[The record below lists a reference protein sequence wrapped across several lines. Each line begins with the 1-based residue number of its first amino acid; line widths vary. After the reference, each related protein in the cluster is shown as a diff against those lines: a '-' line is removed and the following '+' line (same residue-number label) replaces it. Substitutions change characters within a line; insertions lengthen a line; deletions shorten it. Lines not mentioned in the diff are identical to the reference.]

1 METEQPAQVMRSG
14 TPGLDVFKIAGRS
27 ISGFLPSWK
36 TGDPRQIRQPFT
48 TQLEERLAL
57 YLEYYPHVRIYQRGD
72 MSPAFVRAYHIA
84 TPLPSPYRINYVYN
98 GKPHEY
104 LPDFVGT
111 FSDGGLLIAEAG
123 RESEKRKAQALA
135 KAEAARRLAQL
146 KGGAYLIGTDENL
159 SVRRHNNLLYLH
171 ARRQPFST
179 YAQIAATLLEY
190 WQYGD
195 AHSVNELTSLFGS
208 RWSDSEVE
216 AAVWKLAGD
225 SLAEGHLLV
234 DLTTVELSPLTPLIL
249 LGPDANPI
257 LPDPLPDE
265 LIVEEEER
273 GDLAFPCDE
282 GDNAHEI
289 QPGLIPGPTFDA
301 SVLKT
306 QEEQARFHRN
316 LAAVT
321 AVLSG
326 RGVREVAKESGM
338 APSTLSS
345 LVQRTK
351 ALGQIACA
359 AHKAYHRER
368 LLHPEF
374 QQLIRKLYT
383 HPMRPTIRAVYE
395 DVQLKRLAERLRES
409 EGTHVQEPSYWQVYS
424 FIKSISDEEIVVN
437 ARSGLKQS
445 PRDRMSPSSFV
456 LSIPYPAHICQV
468 DEHTFDQLVVAS
480 DGTVITR
487 RVHGA
492 VLICVKTAA
501 ILGAV
506 LSLDSLREEDYM
518 RLVKMSL
525 EPKDRLTTLYECAYP
540 WPCYGKPAVI
550 FHDRGKIFTS
560 QRATDVLVDRLGMIT
575 EQAPPFAPSAKGTVE
590 SLFTWVTRKFS
601 HRLPGTTKAT
611 PKDRGTYDSVEEAKK
626 AGITFD
632 ILEKLFIQSI
642 VDAYM
647 REWDQLRRQKRITL
661 WEESVQEKGV
671 PRWMGAQDDL
681 KLLLMKAQNRKNPA
695 TGQYAITNS
704 KLSFLG
710 RSYVSPGLLSRLR
723 GREITIYYDRRDIS
737 VIYLFLGGELVG
749 EAYCVEYMGRR
760 VSVWEADAERRT
772 DAAKAKEA
780 ATESLASRQHI
791 QQEATSGRKLLSLET
806 KRLEQKRQLDQQR
819 HEIHPETVQ
828 ATLQALQEQQKTA
841 APPPR
846 KIVGFLPPA
855 IPDDSPKGS
864 NLAPLPVRKLGRDD
878 D

>member
-1 METEQPAQVMRSG
+1 
-14 TPGLDVFKIAGRS
+14 
-27 ISGFLPSWK
+27 
-36 TGDPRQIRQPFT
+36 
-48 TQLEERLAL
+48 
-57 YLEYYPHVRIYQRGD
+57 

-98 GKPHEY
+98 GKPHED
-104 LPDFVGT
+104 LPYVVGT

-146 KGGAYLIGTDENL
+146 KGGAYLIRTDENH
-159 SVRRHNNLLYLH
+159 SVPRPNNLLYLH

-190 WQYGD
+190 WQYGEG
-195 AHSVNELTSLFGS
+195 HRVNELNSLFGS
-208 RWSDSEVE
+208 RWYDSEVE

-282 GDNAHEI
+282 GDNAHVI

-321 AVLSG
+321 AVLSA

-468 DEHTFDQLVVAS
+468 DEHTFDQLAVAS

-487 RVHGA
+487 PVHGA
-492 VLICVKTAA
+492 VVICVKTAA

-525 EPKDRLTTLYECAYP
+525 EPKDRLIQLYQCAHTL
-540 WPCYGKPAVI
+540 
-550 FHDRGKIFTS
+550 
-560 QRATDVLVDRLGMIT
+560 
-575 EQAPPFAPSAKGTVE
+575 
-590 SLFTWVTRKFS
+590 
-601 HRLPGTTKAT
+601 
-611 PKDRGTYDSVEEAKK
+611 
-626 AGITFD
+626 
-632 ILEKLFIQSI
+632 
-642 VDAYM
+642 
-647 REWDQLRRQKRITL
+647 
-661 WEESVQEKGV
+661 
-671 PRWMGAQDDL
+671 
-681 KLLLMKAQNRKNPA
+681 
-695 TGQYAITNS
+695 
-704 KLSFLG
+704 
-710 RSYVSPGLLSRLR
+710 
-723 GREITIYYDRRDIS
+723 
-737 VIYLFLGGELVG
+737 
-749 EAYCVEYMGRR
+749 
-760 VSVWEADAERRT
+760 
-772 DAAKAKEA
+772 
-780 ATESLASRQHI
+780 
-791 QQEATSGRKLLSLET
+791 
-806 KRLEQKRQLDQQR
+806 
-819 HEIHPETVQ
+819 
-828 ATLQALQEQQKTA
+828 
-841 APPPR
+841 
-846 KIVGFLPPA
+846 
-855 IPDDSPKGS
+855 
-864 NLAPLPVRKLGRDD
+864 
-878 D
+878 